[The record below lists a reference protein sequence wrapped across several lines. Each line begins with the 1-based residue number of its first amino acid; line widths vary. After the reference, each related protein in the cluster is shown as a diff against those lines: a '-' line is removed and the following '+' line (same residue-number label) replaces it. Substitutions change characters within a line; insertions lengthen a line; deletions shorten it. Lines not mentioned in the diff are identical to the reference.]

1 VPLVDSWQC
10 LRGMVAAWEGSC
22 GPLGQYG
29 MRHTRALA
37 NLCNA
42 GLGPEAVREAVQ
54 GGVCSGG
61 ALLP

>member
-1 VPLVDSWQC
+1 
-10 LRGMVAAWEGSC
+10 MVAAWEVAC

-42 GLGPEAVREAVQ
+42 GLGPGAVAEALG

-61 ALLP
+61 ALLA